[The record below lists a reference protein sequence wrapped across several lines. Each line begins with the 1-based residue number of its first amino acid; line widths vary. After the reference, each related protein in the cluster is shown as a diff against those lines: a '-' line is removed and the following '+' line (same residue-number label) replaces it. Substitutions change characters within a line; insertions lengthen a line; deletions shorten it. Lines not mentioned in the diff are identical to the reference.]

1 MLLAQACVQ
10 QERTHLLALH
20 RVLIVAAVS
29 PLPPEAQILTHV
41 PRHQRHALLVNTCL
55 DPLVCYAQLE
65 ATRAPLPLMA
75 HPALFVHLV
84 SLRAL
89 QAAHQLLRV

>member
-1 MLLAQACVQ
+1 MQLAQACVH

-20 RVLIVAAVS
+20 RVLIVPAVS
-29 PLPPEAQILTHV
+29 PLLLEARLALHV
-41 PRHQRHALLVNTCL
+41 PRHQPLVLLVNTCL
-55 DPLVCYAQLE
+55 DPLVCNAQLE

-89 QAAHQLLRV
+89 QAAH